1 MIVKTHAGREPLQLM
16 RLRFSRDLRRERW
29 MMNKRQNKVTR
40 VGFMYDVLLTYNDN
54 HKRRERVTISKRN
67 DKAIIDGLLRDPR
80 IKRVEIRG
88 LTRCIF
94 AMEPD
99 NYYAQAQILTMES
112 VIID

>member
-1 MIVKTHAGREPLQLM
+1 MTVKTHAGREPLQLL

-40 VGFMYDVLLTYNDN
+40 IGFMYDVLLTYNDN

-80 IKRVEIRG
+80 IKRAEIRA
-88 LTRCIF
+88 LSRCVF
-94 AMEPD
+94 AMEPES
-99 NYYAQAQILTMES
+99 YYAQAEVLTMES
-112 VIID
+112 VLID